1 MLHLYKHS
9 FPIISGDICE
19 YKLINS
25 GYVHVCV
32 PGLGSITKGQL
43 QLQLQLLSV
52 WQPLVNYNYNYN
64 YVTFNYVTV
73 TCTVACNYN
82 IITAIPLSW

>member
-25 GYVHVCV
+25 GYVHECV

-52 WQPLVNYNYNYN
+52 WQPLVNYNYS
-64 YVTFNYVTV
+64 YVTFNYNYSYMYSCMQLQYNYSNT
-73 TCTVACNYN
+73 TKLVA
-82 IITAIPLSW
+82 